1 MSSNQKEGIIYFSI
15 SLLIILVLCLAFKGK
30 KKPSLSTTDSK
41 PKLELVQIKSD
52 SLKMLIKKFD
62 PSSNINISGSI
73 IKININQI
81 PTVGHY
87 NFDIVNSMDDFLSK
101 DTSKATYFSR
111 TKNQATVVLNTTIKN
126 NDTLVDVPTDLL
138 FPILENAIAP

>member
-1 MSSNQKEGIIYFSI
+1 MSTNQKEGIIYFSI
-15 SLLIILVLCLAFKGK
+15 SLFLILVLCFVFKGK

-81 PTVGHY
+81 PTIGQY
-87 NFDIVNSMDDFLSK
+87 NFDIVNSMDDLLSK
-101 DTSKATYFSR
+101 DSSKAIYFSR
-111 TKNQATVVLNTTIKN
+111 SKDQAKLVLNTTIKN